1 MYTAVSLDHLRFNN
15 HKKKKNN
22 KKKNKAWAEAAASSR
37 ISISVLPV
45 VSGIQDKTASM
56 IKKINSRFTHK
67 YILIA
72 DNASTSKALV
82 HTLYTLKT
90 RLLLS
95 AVRKC
100 HVFLTVACKHQK
112 QQQSDFNVS
121 TNINAVYFST
131 LNWAAKVHELLTNLA
146 VHGCR
151 VSLLIMFRWRD
162 YWCYVTGRLTN
173 NGVGQ
178 MCGLLAVCCHALTQL
193 GRDSVCS
200 NAVKTD
206 QVTLR

>member
-1 MYTAVSLDHLRFNN
+1 MPCILLFHWTTWDLITT
-15 HKKKKNN
+15 KKKNN
-22 KKKNKAWAEAAASSR
+22 NKKNKAWAEAAASSR

-162 YWCYVTGRLTN
+162 YWCYVTGEAYKQRSGSN
-173 NGVGQ
+173 VRFVG
-178 MCGLLAVCCHALTQL
+178 CVLSRIDTAGTW
-193 GRDSVCS
+193 
-200 NAVKTD
+200 
-206 QVTLR
+206 